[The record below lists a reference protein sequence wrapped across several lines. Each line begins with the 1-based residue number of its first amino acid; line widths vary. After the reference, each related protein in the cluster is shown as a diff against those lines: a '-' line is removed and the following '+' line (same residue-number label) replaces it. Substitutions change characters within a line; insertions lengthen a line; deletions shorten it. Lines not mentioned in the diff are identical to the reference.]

1 MEIDENHFY
10 IKCHASITNSS
21 KTQIYHKHYVLITE
35 NTLTSPV
42 KVVLR
47 RQKTSSLISV
57 EEDSVKHLTL
67 TPTLKLLDDVI
78 NVIVEIIAEIIA
90 DYPGMRSL

>member
-1 MEIDENHFY
+1 MLLSQTLLKLKF
-10 IKCHASITNSS
+10 IT
-21 KTQIYHKHYVLITE
+21 KPYVLITA

-90 DYPGMRSL
+90 DYPGMTSQ